1 MRIPLLIVGCALL
14 VIAPSLAGQSAER
27 AADDSAIRALL
38 QDGASRGTAD
48 LVTFTGADPRPI
60 SNGRF
65 LDGTEAVPFPGA
77 NLGNRRNERVEMEV
91 VRVDVA
97 NSGDLAY
104 SLTNSI
110 LRYEIADRGVEVVVP
125 RSSLAVW
132 KKENG
137 EWRVAASFMMPHD
150 REPPAR

>member
-27 AADDSAIRALL
+27 AADESAIRALL
-38 QDGASRGTAD
+38 HGGSRGTAD
-48 LVTFTGADPRPI
+48 LVTFTGAYPRPI